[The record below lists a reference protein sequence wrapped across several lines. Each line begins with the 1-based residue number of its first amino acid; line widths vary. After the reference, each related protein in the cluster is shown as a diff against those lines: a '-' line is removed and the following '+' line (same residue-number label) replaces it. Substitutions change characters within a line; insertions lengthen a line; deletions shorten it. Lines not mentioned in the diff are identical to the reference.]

1 MLNFFKK
8 RPKKETQELEKKELT
23 DGEKKVRQ
31 EQILEKEK
39 ELQIYLERDHQ
50 EAKILAKV
58 YEELGVLQSEL
69 DVEAS
74 IVSLEKSFSYKPSI
88 GEGYKILMNLY
99 NKKRSEAAYAGDD
112 EGIDQWMGKMDELR
126 QIARNYTIS
135 G

>member
-23 DGEKKVRQ
+23 DEEKKVRQ